1 MIFVFTKRRI
11 SVEMYIGV
19 NEFNYHVIIYYMEYV
34 HLLQV
39 LGNIYVS
46 IFILQ

>member
-1 MIFVFTKRRI
+1 
-11 SVEMYIGV
+11 MYIGV
-19 NEFNYHVIIYYMEYV
+19 NENDYHVIIYYMEYV
-34 HLLQV
+34 HLLQF